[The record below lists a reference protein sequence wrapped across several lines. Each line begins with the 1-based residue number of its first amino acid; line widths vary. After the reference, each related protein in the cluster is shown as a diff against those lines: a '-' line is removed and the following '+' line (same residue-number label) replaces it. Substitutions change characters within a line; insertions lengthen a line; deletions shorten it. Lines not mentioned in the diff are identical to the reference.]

1 MNKYKLFAVML
12 LVLIII
18 VSCTP
23 ERTVSRVVQVDA
35 QQTQVTINTTERGV
49 GNMCIMTGQIFAEKG
64 Q

>member
-23 ERTVSRVVQVDA
+23 EKVVE
-35 QQTQVTINTTERGV
+35 QTQVAPTQGVSKTINTTERGV